1 MTSEGKW
8 QWVRLVDVFFLGPF
22 MIWYA
27 FHTRATMAVA
37 ARAMHGFTNL
47 WVFAP
52 ALTLAFFG
60 ITTILVNAY
69 FYIRIATSSSRV

>member
-8 QWVRLVDVFFLGPF
+8 QWIRLVDVFFLGPF

-27 FHTRATMAVA
+27 FHTRNIMAIEHVA
-37 ARAMHGFTNL
+37 ILM
-47 WVFAP
+47 
-52 ALTLAFFG
+52 FFG

-69 FYIRIATSSSRV
+69 FYVKLLPKTI